1 MLVIVLIWVMSMDAL
16 SAVNHLLNF
25 VLPAFAVALLLV
37 GGCKLFLRKRAA
49 TRGVTVQVAL
59 NFAVGCLILAAG
71 LAWWGRDGK
80 MLTYAALA
88 VGCASTQWFLLR
100 GWR

>member
-1 MLVIVLIWVMSMDAL
+1 MPVIVLIWVMSMDAL

-37 GGCKLFLRKRAA
+37 AGCKVFLRKRAA
-49 TRGVTVQVAL
+49 TRGTLAQLGVL
-59 NFAVGCLILAAG
+59 FGVGCLVLAAG

-88 VGCASTQWFLLR
+88 VGCATAQWVLLR